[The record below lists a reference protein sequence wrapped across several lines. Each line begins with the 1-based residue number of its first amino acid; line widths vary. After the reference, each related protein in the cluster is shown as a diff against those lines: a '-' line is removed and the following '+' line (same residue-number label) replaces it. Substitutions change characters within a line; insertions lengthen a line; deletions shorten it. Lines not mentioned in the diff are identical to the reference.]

1 MRTGLPL
8 IFPLFLVAA
17 FLFPNGTSFA
27 DPASI
32 SDYRPIIRAGH
43 DSSGKVRIAIRQF
56 RKDNVPYILLVDPFS
71 LETSTVAA
79 ASFNMGGDVSAET
92 VNETPFFRVLEQY
105 GGSPCSL
112 QNHGAVHS
120 RQPVHGMFLT
130 VDMCPSKKPFEKP
143 FFAYLAGLSRTGG
156 KGTAV
161 AIAMTGNWLLNHM
174 DEFAWITGK
183 IREGKLAVTWV
194 NHSLTH
200 PYDPKTPLARNFLLS
215 PGIDFDHE
223 VLETER
229 LLLENGQVPSI
240 FFRFPGL
247 VADAR
252 LVKRLKGLAL
262 IPLGSDAWLAKG
274 EKPDNGSIILVHGN
288 GNEPAGIENIM
299 RLLMVPGKVKLL
311 PLAEA
316 FVGSGR

>member
-1 MRTGLPL
+1 MGPGRLL
-8 IFPLFLVAA
+8 IFPLLLLAVS
-17 FLFPNGTSFA
+17 LFPDGISLA
-27 DPASI
+27 GPSSI
-32 SDYRPIIRAGH
+32 IDYQPIIQAGY

-56 RKDNVPYILLVDPFS
+56 RKDDAPFLLLVDPFS
-71 LETSTVAA
+71 LQTSTVAA
-79 ASFNMGGDVSAET
+79 ASFIMRGGVSPET
-92 VNETPFFRVLEQY
+92 LRASPFFKALEHY
-105 GGSPCSL
+105 GGSPCTI
-112 QNHGAVHS
+112 QNHGAVHA
-120 RQPVHGMFLT
+120 RQPVQGMFLT
-130 VDMCPSKKPFEKP
+130 VDMCPSRKPFEKT
-143 FFAYLAGLSRTGG
+143 FFAYLAGLPQTDG
-156 KGTAV
+156 KGAAV
-161 AIAMTGNWLLNHM
+161 AIAMTGNWLLNHR

-183 IREGKLAVTWV
+183 IKEGKLAVTWV

-252 LVKRLKGLAL
+252 LIQRLKGLAL
-262 IPLGSDAWLAKG
+262 IPVGSDAWLAKG

-288 GNEPAGIENIM
+288 GNEPAGIEKIM
-299 RLLMVPGKVKLL
+299 RLLMVPGNVKLL

-316 FVGSGR
+316 FVAGGR